1 MGDPVHLTISHY
13 SVKTVILVPTDIFG
27 QQQNSFECLL
37 IFKTKFK
44 YNLNYVFGIQ
54 GENSSSANPLVS
66 DPFSASKKSRK
77 DAKLHDE
84 SNEEIITIDQKILAE
99 SQSID
104 IDRATAKNVVQPK
117 IKAIFESKKTETNVN
132 KKKSKDKEEE
142 DEESEEVDNGKT
154 ELKKDL
160 KKDLVKY
167 DPNDFKIPSNG
178 KEYNLKMITF
188 NVNGIRASIEVCEYY
203 FFF

>member
-1 MGDPVHLTISHY
+1 MY
-13 SVKTVILVPTDIFG
+13 S
-27 QQQNSFECLL
+27 E
-37 IFKTKFK
+37 
-44 YNLNYVFGIQ
+44 Q
-54 GENSSSANPLVS
+54 GENSSPANPLVS

-77 DAKLHDE
+77 ESKLPDE
-84 SNEEIITIDQKILAE
+84 SNEEIITIDKKILAE

-117 IKAIFESKKTETNVN
+117 IKGIFESKKTETNIN
-132 KKKSKDKEEE
+132 KKKSKDNEEE
-142 DEESEEVDNGKT
+142 DEEPEEVDDGRA
-154 ELKKDL
+154 EVKKDF

-188 NVNGIRASIEVCEYY
+188 NVNGIRASIEV
-203 FFF
+203 